1 MSKHTRGCKPT
12 IRSRGKWV
20 GFLCVL
26 AASSAWQPAAA
37 ADFFVYLQCD
47 GRVNAGKDSM
57 TGNVS
62 LALRDNNTTA
72 LIQKSNVMP
81 VGERLKYD
89 VSPVSY
95 SMSYRVPGVRSD
107 SVALYDWWRGALF
120 VWQPNLKRVA
130 KIRMSIDRSTGDL
143 AGEMLNSQDERL
155 ASMAMN
161 CKAIDEADLPA
172 PKF

>member
-1 MSKHTRGCKPT
+1 MSKFNSKRK
-12 IRSRGKWV
+12 K
-20 GFLCVL
+20 L
-26 AASSAWQPAAA
+26 AATLCALAATYAWQPAVA
-37 ADFFVYLQCD
+37 ADFFAYLQCE
-47 GRVNAGKDSM
+47 GKVRAGKDSM
-57 TGNVS
+57 AGNVS

-95 SMSYRVPGVRSD
+95 SMSYQVPGVRGD
-107 SVALYDWWRGALF
+107 SVALYDYWRGALF

-130 KIRMSIDRSTGDL
+130 KIRMSIDRSTGEL
-143 AGEMLNSQDERL
+143 TGEMLNAQDARL

-161 CKAIDEADLPA
+161 CKAIDEADLPT

>member
-1 MSKHTRGCKPT
+1 MIQLNLT
-12 IRSRGKWV
+12 IRRSAHKRAKFAAG
-20 GFLCVL
+20 LCAL
-26 AASSAWQPAAA
+26 AVSSVWQPAAA
-37 ADFFVYLQCD
+37 ADFFAYLQCE
-47 GRVNAGKDSM
+47 GKVNAGKDSM
-57 TGNVS
+57 AGNVS

-120 VWQPNLKRVA
+120 VWHPNLKRVA

-143 AGEMLNSQDERL
+143 SGEMLNSQDERL